1 MLRGRSSI
9 LFYSVDSVDT
19 IIARTSCSLVA
30 AVSCCSP
37 GLRLVLMLYVLPLQ
51 THARVSS
58 VYIQCGHCTTPDHPP
73 VMHQIHH
80 ARSRSRS
87 TAVLCPLS
95 SLHPASPDWRRLGLH
110 FLHSAAW
117 FGQTLSVCLELE
129 LEILH
134 NNKSE
139 LKPTEVFVP
148 ICHWWLGFL

>member
-1 MLRGRSSI
+1 MLRGKSSI
-9 LFYSVDSVDT
+9 LFYTSSVDSVDT

-51 THARVSS
+51 THARVTSES
-58 VYIQCGHCTTPDHPP
+58 VDTAPHLTTRRSCIRFTMPDPAP
-73 VMHQIHH
+73 GP
-80 ARSRSRS
+80 A
-87 TAVLCPLS
+87 AVLCPLS
-95 SLHPASPDWRRLGLH
+95 SLHPASPDWRSSDFTSFTPLRDSVKLC
-110 FLHSAAW
+110 
-117 FGQTLSVCLELE
+117 LSGLE